1 MQKQNSIS
9 ILFYLSAIYDG
20 ILGIAFLVA
29 APAIFSWSQVTPPNH
44 WGYVQFPGALLIIF
58 ALMFLAVAKNPVEN
72 RGLICYGILL
82 KIAYCAIVFYYWI
95 ASGLPD
101 IWKPWAIADL
111 VFLALFIWAYQK
123 LAAVAEKK

>member
-1 MQKQNSIS
+1 MQKQNRIS
-9 ILFYLSAIYDG
+9 VLFYLSAIYDG
-20 ILGIAFLVA
+20 ILGVAFLVA
-29 APAIFSWSQVTPPNH
+29 APAIFAWSQVTPPNH

-95 ASGLPD
+95 VSGLPD

-111 VFLALFIWAYQK
+111 VFLTLFIWAYRK
-123 LAAVAEKK
+123 LGAAAAKK